1 MDSRKRN
8 VTARLEQAGTTYPR
22 VINLESRSLQ
32 SKINLIIRETA
43 YDAIPDYDPGTSII
57 EAQSGYTTPLNM
69 MGIISLKFQDY
80 YYPEMAAHGVTG
92 VSSVTLDLNTG
103 QVYRFSDLFRRGSN
117 YQALLNRIIQAQI
130 TARQIP
136 MLKPFGGVG
145 PGEEYY
151 LTPDSLVIYY
161 QPYVYTP
168 GAFGVLEFSI
178 PYTQIREVVNPRG
191 PIGRIL
197 GMED

>member
-1 MDSRKRN
+1 MNLNYRNSR
-8 VTARLEQAGTTYPR
+8 AQLEQAGTTYPR
-22 VINLESRSLQ
+22 VIHLESKSLQ
-32 SKINLIIRETA
+32 NKINLIIRETA

-69 MGIISLKFQDY
+69 KGILSLRFQNY
-80 YYPEMAAHGVTG
+80 FYPEMAAHGVTG
-92 VSSVTLDLNTG
+92 VSSVTLNLNTG
-103 QVYRFSDLFRRGSN
+103 QVYRFRDLFRPGAD
-117 YQALLNRIIQAQI
+117 YQAVLNRIIQAQI
-130 TARQIP
+130 IARQIP

-145 PGEEYY
+145 PDEEYY

-178 PYTQIREVVNPRG
+178 PYAQIRDLINPRG
-191 PIGRIL
+191 PIGIIQS
-197 GMED
+197 